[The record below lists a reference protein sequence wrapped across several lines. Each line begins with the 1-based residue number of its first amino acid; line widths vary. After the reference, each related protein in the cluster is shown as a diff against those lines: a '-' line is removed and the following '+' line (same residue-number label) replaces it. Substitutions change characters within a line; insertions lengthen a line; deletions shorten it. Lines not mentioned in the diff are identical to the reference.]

1 MCFARGY
8 PSVNAHRTWE
18 QVAGYFDGDGTVS
31 ISDPSNQPFKLGLSL
46 IFTDASLQ
54 QISMVRSLL
63 ISKGIHPS
71 NTLKASSASAWMIAI
86 SRHDAVVAA
95 SKAML
100 PHLYKKANEIQAVIN
115 CYEGRTGGNDLA
127 NIFHAEVEAG

>member
-71 NTLKASSASAWMIAI
+71 NTLKASSASAWMIAM

-100 PHLYKKANEIQAVIN
+100 PHLYKNANEIQAVIN
-115 CYEGRTGGNDLA
+115 CYEGRKGGNDLA
-127 NIFHAEVEAG
+127 NIFHAVVEAG